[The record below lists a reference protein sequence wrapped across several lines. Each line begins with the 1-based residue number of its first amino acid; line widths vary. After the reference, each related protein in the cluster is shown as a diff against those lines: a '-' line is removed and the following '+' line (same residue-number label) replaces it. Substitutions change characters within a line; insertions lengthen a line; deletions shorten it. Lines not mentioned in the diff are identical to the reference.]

1 MLVKINCQPY
11 RNLQK
16 MDHLMVNYTLKLLKT
31 EKPPALSLQ
40 DKDESEFFSL
50 GSSEFF
56 KKKFINRYVAML
68 L

>member
-1 MLVKINCQPY
+1 
-11 RNLQK
+11 
-16 MDHLMVNYTLKLLKT
+16 MVNYTGKLLKT

-56 KKKFINRYVAML
+56 KKKFINTL
-68 L
+68 LCFYKIFQT